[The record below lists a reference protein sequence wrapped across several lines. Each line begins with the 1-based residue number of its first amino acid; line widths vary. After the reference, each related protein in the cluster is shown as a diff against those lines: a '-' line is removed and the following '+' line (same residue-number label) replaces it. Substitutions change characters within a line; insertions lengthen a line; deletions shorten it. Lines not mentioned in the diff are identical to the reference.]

1 MKKIK
6 LPRDVLFHH
15 DLRLMVFRP
24 TGIVTEK
31 VVDRIVAFLE
41 EAEKLAAKPFNR
53 YSDLSQLKAIELD
66 YRYVLRVALHRRS
79 TYAKYPPVKSAFYV
93 TGDEAAQIVEIHA
106 TVSDYS
112 PLQVVMFRQVEAAAD
127 WLGVTVD
134 DLQMTVGATRD
145 R

>member
-41 EAEKLAAKPFNR
+41 EAEQHAAKPFNR

>member
-41 EAEKLAAKPFNR
+41 EAEQHAAKPFNR

-93 TGDEAAQIVEIHA
+93 TNDEAAQIVEIHA
-106 TVSDYS
+106 TVCDYS
-112 PLQVVMFRQVEAAAD
+112 PLQVVMFRQLEAAAD

>member
-24 TGIVTEK
+24 TGILNER

-41 EAEKLAAKPFNR
+41 QAEEVATKPFNR
-53 YSDLSQLKAIELD
+53 YSDLSQLKSIELD
-66 YRYVLRVALHRRS
+66 YRYVLRVALHRRGS
-79 TYAKYPPVKSAFYV
+79 YTKYPPVKSAFYV
-93 TGDEAAQIVEIHA
+93 TNDEAAQIVEIHA
-106 TVSDYS
+106 TVCDYS
-112 PLQVVMFRQVEAAAD
+112 PLQVVMFRQLEAAAD

-134 DLQMTVGATRD
+134 DLQMTVGAPRD
-145 R
+145 P